1 MQFLYFP
8 LQSVLVTDG
17 DIQWYYCMLTCDWLL
32 EGFVVLRSEYLFF
45 CDVQIQERKLAY
57 SSLTYRGQQNIK
69 KQICVAASH
78 TDAIL
83 HVCHWFCPFHW
94 FFLNIHF
101 YAVLI
106 SVLASCPHE
115 ALHKYTVFVP
125 VWTADSAWWR
135 PVRPAG
141 CWRWWK
147 CTTPQQ
153 GDSLETRRPQIPTS
167 DPEYTS
173 GLQLSQWKLCRGKR
187 RMGKRVSQ

>member
-1 MQFLYFP
+1 MQFFTFHYKVCLWPMMISSGIIACLLVIDCWRDLWCLGLSISSSVTCRYRRGNWHIP
-8 LQSVLVTDG
+8 LSPTEGNRTLRNKSVLPPR
-17 DIQWYYCMLTCDWLL
+17 ILT
-32 EGFVVLRSEYLFF
+32 
-45 CDVQIQERKLAY
+45 Q
-57 SSLTYRGQQNIK
+57 
-69 KQICVAASH
+69 
-78 TDAIL
+78 
-83 HVCHWFCPFHW
+83 HVCHCFCPFHW
-94 FFLNIHF
+94 FYLNIHF
-101 YAVLI
+101 HAVLI

-153 GDSLETRRPQIPTS
+153 GDPLETRRPQIPTS

-173 GLQLSQWKLCRGKR
+173 GLQLSQWKLCRWKR
-187 RMGKRVSQ
+187 RMGKMVIQ